1 MSLAVVRDMR
11 PELRLSTPEEVADFE
26 QDLLSEFVLA
36 RASAGTGD
44 GTISGDVYVI
54 VEVRSWFGRPLW
66 EMEPRDLD
74 RFFGEHQ
81 KGLENATKVRKA
93 QSLSVYFEFLELRHK
108 PAIHAATGYV
118 VESPLDEI
126 NRPRGSA
133 LSRLRIPPP
142 ARQIDHLFTSWRDE
156 IPKARKPLPVVRSY
170 TAMRLASLIG
180 PRVSELTLAN
190 VDDIHW
196 DLGQFGKILL
206 KGKGKRG
213 KKKERLVPLING
225 SRQLLEWWVD
235 GPRWEYDNRVNEP
248 GAPLFPSE
256 RRAADGSSLRA
267 DTDTLRL
274 HLKQKVALYLPSQ
287 AGNLTPHTMR
297 HFAASEL
304 YRQGV
309 DVVAIQELLGHK
321 WISTTMIYV
330 HVNQTHIEDAWVRAG
345 QRAHTRFGGTS

>member
-1 MSLAVVRDMR
+1 MT
-11 PELRLSTPEEVADFE
+11 TPEEVADFE

-44 GTISGDVYVI
+44 GTVAGDVDVI

-74 RFFGEHQ
+74 RFFGQHQ
-81 KGLENATKVRKA
+81 RDLAHGTKVRKA
-93 QSLSVYFEFLELRHK
+93 HSLSTFFEFLELRHK
-108 PAIHAATGYV
+108 PAIHAATGHV

-142 ARQIDHLFTSWRDE
+142 PGEIDHLFSAWRDE
-156 IPKARKPLPVVRSY
+156 VPQARKPLPILRSY

-180 PRVSELTLAN
+180 PRVSELCLAN
-190 VDDIHW
+190 VNDIHW
-196 DLGQFGKILL
+196 ELGQFGKILL
-206 KGKGKRG
+206 RGKGRRG

-235 GPRWEYDNRVNEP
+235 GPRWQYDDRVDEP
-248 GAPLFPSE
+248 GSRLFPSE
-256 RRAADGSSLRA
+256 RRAADGSSLPV

-274 HLKQKVALYLPSQ
+274 HLKKMVAQHLPSQ
-287 AGNLTPHTMR
+287 MGNLTPHTLR

-321 WISTTMIYV
+321 WINTTMIYINPREL
-330 HVNQTHIEDAWVRAG
+330 HQTGEKSQVTWSRRETEGFLSLYKLAA
-345 QRAHTRFGGTS
+345 